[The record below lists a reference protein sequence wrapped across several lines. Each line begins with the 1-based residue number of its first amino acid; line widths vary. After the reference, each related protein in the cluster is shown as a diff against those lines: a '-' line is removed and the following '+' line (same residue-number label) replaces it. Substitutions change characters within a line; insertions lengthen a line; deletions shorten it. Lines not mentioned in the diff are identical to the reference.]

1 MLASAT
7 IAVFC
12 HNYIQPCKRARCK
25 ECRAPVLLWP
35 DNLDRSVKAESKRGF
50 IRGWLQKSF
59 LWLHLTTL
67 HKMYYLD
74 LIDEQDKLTNVCEP

>member
-1 MLASAT
+1 MQTGALQR
-7 IAVFC
+7 V
-12 HNYIQPCKRARCK
+12 QGARI
-25 ECRAPVLLWP
+25 VGS

-67 HKMYYLD
+67 HKIYYLD
-74 LIDEQDKLTNVCEP
+74 LVDEQDKLTNVCES